1 MSSSSVNHCD
11 DSDPFLAGEVTAEKS
26 PELLQI
32 DPADIRFAAMNF
44 LARREHTR
52 RELHQKLQR
61 RFPDAAL
68 VAVEL
73 QKLSDENLQSDERFG
88 ENFVQYRAGLG
99 FGFMHVRQDMRQ
111 RGLSDVQI
119 ALAFDCAE
127 IDWVALAEEVY
138 LKKFGEIPPVDI
150 KAKAKRVRYMQYRG
164 FGADE
169 YQHLF

>member
-1 MSSSSVNHCD
+1 MSSSSVHPCD
-11 DSDPFLAGEVTAEKS
+11 DADSFLAGEALAEIS
-26 PELLQI
+26 PEPLTI
-32 DPADIRFAAMNF
+32 DPADIRFAAMNL

-52 RELHQKLQR
+52 QELHKKLWR

-73 QKLSDENLQSDERFG
+73 QRLTDENLQSDERFA
-88 ENFVQYRAGLG
+88 ENFVRYRASLG

-111 RGLSDVQI
+111 RGLSDTEI
-119 ALAFDCAE
+119 TLAFDCAE
-127 IDWVALAEEVY
+127 IDWVTLAEEVY
-138 LKKFGEIPPVDI
+138 LKKFGEMPPVDI

-164 FGADE
+164 FGSDE